1 MVVTMTTIAFL
12 SLFFGL
18 IRGPYPVELA
28 VNGPVAAV
36 ELVVDGKSVQ
46 TLQAPPWKT
55 RIDFGPDLLPHEIV
69 ARALDAKGAEI
80 ARAEEWANLP
90 HPLAKVDIVLEEGKL
105 GPPKA
110 ARVVWKDLK
119 GEEPS
124 AVLLL
129 FDGVPVPLDATGRG
143 ALPAHDL
150 KSLHVLT
157 AEVVVP
163 PGRSLRREIA
173 YGGEY
178 GSEVSTELTAVPVR
192 VRQGKLPPAAQLG
205 GWFTA
210 AGSPLP
216 VDAVEEG
223 PAQLYV
229 VRSPGA
235 QAALWQTAG
244 MEAGPKALR
253 YLNLWDWTKLGKD
266 DVVRF
271 VDPYTQRFEADGE
284 LSDLFPISADF
295 KTQHNNLLALLL
307 HNNGPRP
314 ALGIKIR
321 FADAVAVAAQEAVT
335 ENRRR
340 AVLLV
345 LTAAE
350 KDQSNF
356 DLATVR
362 RYLAALHVPLF
373 VWCLGEP
380 EPGSAAATWGKVD
393 ILKRDAHL
401 RPAFVEVRDAL
412 AAQRIVMVDGR
423 ILPQS
428 IALSP
433 VAAKTLE
440 LIGATP

>member
-1 MVVTMTTIAFL
+1 MTIAFL

-18 IRGPYPVELA
+18 ISGPYRFELA
-28 VNGPVAAV
+28 VNGPAAAV
-36 ELVVDGKSVQ
+36 EIVVDGRSAG
-46 TLQAPPWKT
+46 TLPGPPWKGT
-55 RIDFGPDLLPHEIV
+55 INFGRALLPHEVV

-80 ARAEEWANLP
+80 ARTEEWVNLP
-90 HPLAKVDIVLEEGKL
+90 HPLAKVEIELESD
-105 GPPKA
+105 KA
-110 ARVVWKDLK
+110 GAPRAAKVVWANLK
-119 GEEPS
+119 GEKPTAIGLS
-124 AVLLL
+124 
-129 FDGVPVPLDATGRG
+129 FDGLPLALDASGRA
-143 ALPAHDL
+143 ALSSRDL

-157 AEVVVP
+157 AEVTFPSGQLV
-163 PGRSLRREIA
+163 RKEIA

-178 GSEVSTELTAVPVR
+178 GSEVSTELTAVPVY
-192 VRQGKLPPAAQLG
+192 VRHGDLPPAAKLA

-210 AGSPLP
+210 GGRPLP

-235 QAALWQTAG
+235 QKALLELIG
-244 MEAGPKALR
+244 METGRTARG
-253 YLNLWDWTKLGKD
+253 YLNIWDWMKLGKD

-271 VDPYTQRFEADGE
+271 LSPFTQRFEAAGE
-284 LSDLFPISADF
+284 VSDLFPTSSDF
-295 KTQHNNLLALLL
+295 STQQSNLLALIVGT
-307 HNNGPRP
+307 NGPRA
-314 ALGIKIR
+314 ALGEKVR
-321 FADAVAVAAQEAVT
+321 FADAVAVAAQKAVQ

-362 RYLAALHVPLF
+362 RYLVALHVPLF

-380 EPGSAAATWGKVD
+380 EPGSAAAAWGKMD
-393 ILKRDAHL
+393 ILKREANL
-401 RPAFVEVRDAL
+401 RPAFVDVRDAL
-412 AAQRIVMVDGR
+412 EAQRIVMVDGR

-433 VAAKTLE
+433 AAAKTLE
-440 LIGATP
+440 LIGGAP

>member
-36 ELVVDGKSVQ
+36 ELMVDGKSVR

-55 RIDFGPDLLPHEIV
+55 RIDFGPDLQPHEIV
-69 ARALDAKGAEI
+69 ARALDAKGVEI
-80 ARAEEWANLP
+80 VRAEEWANLP
-90 HPLAKVDIVLEEGKL
+90 HPLAKVDIVLEEDKL

-124 AVLLL
+124 ATLLL
-129 FDGVPVPLDATGRG
+129 FDGVPVTLDAAGRG
-143 ALPAHDL
+143 VLPAHDL

-163 PGRSLRREIA
+163 PGSSLRREIA

-192 VRQGKLPPAAQLG
+192 VRQGKLPPAAQLS

-210 AGSPLP
+210 GGRPLP

-223 PAQLYV
+223 PGRLYV

-235 QAALWQTAG
+235 Q
-244 MEAGPKALR
+244 KALLELIGLETGR
-253 YLNLWDWTKLGKD
+253 TARGYLNTWDWMKLGKD

-271 VDPYTQRFEADGE
+271 LSPFTQRFEAAGE
-284 LSDLFPISADF
+284 LSDLFPTSSDF
-295 KTQHNNLLALLL
+295 STQQSNLLALIVGT
-307 HNNGPRP
+307 NGPRP
-314 ALGIKIR
+314 ALGVKVR

-345 LTAAE
+345 LTSAE

-362 RYLAALHVPLF
+362 RYLTALHVPLF
-373 VWCLGEP
+373 IWCLGEP
-380 EPGSAAATWGKVD
+380 EPGSAAAAWGKVD
-393 ILKRDAHL
+393 VLKRSAHL
-401 RPAFVEVRDAL
+401 RPAFTDVRDAL
-412 AAQRIVMVDGR
+412 ASQRIVMVDGR

-433 VAAKTLE
+433 AAATTLE
-440 LIGATP
+440 LVGATP

>member
-1 MVVTMTTIAFL
+1 MTTLAFL

-36 ELVVDGKSVQ
+36 ELVVDGKSVR
-46 TLQAPPWKT
+46 TLQAPPWRTK
-55 RIDFGPDLLPHEIV
+55 IDFGPDLLPHQIV

-80 ARAEEWANLP
+80 ARVEEWANLP
-90 HPLAKVDIVLEEGKL
+90 HPLAKLDIVLEEDKL

-124 AVLLL
+124 LVLLR
-129 FDGVPVPLDATGRG
+129 FDGLPVSLDAAGRG
-143 ALPAHDL
+143 VLPAHDL
-150 KSLHVLT
+150 KSLHVVT
-157 AEVVVP
+157 AEIVVL
-163 PGRSLRREIA
+163 PGRSLRKEIV

-192 VRQGKLPPAAQLG
+192 VRHGKLPPAAQLG
-205 GWFTA
+205 GWFI
-210 AGSPLP
+210 AGGRPLP

-223 PAQLYV
+223 PGQLYV
-229 VRSPGA
+229 IRSPGA
-235 QAALWQTAG
+235 QKALWKVLG
-244 MEAGPKALR
+244 LEAGLR
-253 YLNLWDWTKLGKD
+253 SHQYLNVWDWIKLGKD

-271 VDPYTQRFEADGE
+271 VDPFTQRFETDGE
-284 LSDLFPISADF
+284 QSDLFPTSADF
-295 KTQHNNLLALLL
+295 NTRNHNLLALILGAK
-307 HNNGPRP
+307 GPRP
-314 ALGIKIR
+314 PLGIRIR
-321 FADAVAVAAQEAVT
+321 FADAVAVAAQEAVA

-345 LTAAE
+345 LTSAE
-350 KDQSNF
+350 KDQSKF

-362 RYLAALHVPLF
+362 RYLTALHVPLF
-373 VWCLGEP
+373 VWCLNEP
-380 EPGSAAATWGKVD
+380 EPGSPAAAWGKLD
-393 ILKRDAHL
+393 ILKRDTDL

-412 AAQRIVMVDGR
+412 ASQRIVMVDGR

-433 VAAKTLE
+433 KASGVE
-440 LIGATP
+440 LVGGNP